1 MSGKLDD
8 LKSKTGKTVKK
19 TAVFLWK
26 QKMLVPAI
34 LMGAFVC
41 VSLYSYE
48 KPKFQKPD
56 TVIAAEQD
64 ELPEDIADLPEET
77 SGEGFDLEDGTYTGS
92 GTGYGGT
99 VTVEVTIKDK
109 KIESIRILSAP
120 GEGESF
126 LSRAKGVIDA
136 MIKKQSTDVDT
147 VSGAT
152 YSSRGIIEAV
162 KNALTGEKSTSAVAA
177 PASAQKGSPG
187 SVGTVKENQTYKDGT
202 YTGSAQGF
210 GGTIKVEVTI
220 KNGKIKSIKVLSASG
235 ETKSYF
241 DKAKKLL
248 NTMVKKQ
255 STNVDAVSGATY
267 SSNGIIKAVRN
278 ALAKAK
284 ADGSEK
290 KTNKKSS
297 SSKPAASGKLPY
309 PDGVYYGTGE
319 GFAGPITVAITIRDH
334 TLKSAVIT
342 ESEDDD
348 EFLSKAKSILDAVVT
363 RQSAKVDAVSG
374 ATYSSKGIIEAIKNA
389 LKAAKKA
396 ASGQD
401 KKDPDQNGSVGDNSG
416 EEVKEG
422 TVYKNGTYTGS
433 ALCDDGETFS
443 YTLEVKIT
451 VQADK
456 ITAVEIVNSTDE
468 EWLDNERYITRAKNI
483 GVGRIITKGLPE
495 GIDAVSGATYSSNA
509 LYEACRT
516 ALAKAKK

>member
-1 MSGKLDD
+1 M
-8 LKSKTGKTVKK
+8 
-19 TAVFLWK
+19 
-26 QKMLVPAI
+26 
-34 LMGAFVC
+34 
-41 VSLYSYE
+41 
-48 KPKFQKPD
+48 
-56 TVIAAEQD
+56 
-64 ELPEDIADLPEET
+64 
-77 SGEGFDLEDGTYTGS
+77 
-92 GTGYGGT
+92 
-99 VTVEVTIKDK
+99 
-109 KIESIRILSAP
+109 
-120 GEGESF
+120 
-126 LSRAKGVIDA
+126 
-136 MIKKQSTDVDT
+136 DT

-162 KNALTGEKSTSAVAA
+162 KNALTGEKSTTAVAV

-334 TLKSAVIT
+334 TLKSAVIM

-363 RQSAKVDAVSG
+363 RQSAKIDAVSG
-374 ATYSSKGIIEAIKNA
+374 ATYSSK
-389 LKAAKKA
+389 
-396 ASGQD
+396 
-401 KKDPDQNGSVGDNSG
+401 
-416 EEVKEG
+416 
-422 TVYKNGTYTGS
+422 
-433 ALCDDGETFS
+433 
-443 YTLEVKIT
+443 
-451 VQADK
+451 
-456 ITAVEIVNSTDE
+456 
-468 EWLDNERYITRAKNI
+468 
-483 GVGRIITKGLPE
+483 
-495 GIDAVSGATYSSNA
+495 
-509 LYEACRT
+509 
-516 ALAKAKK
+516 